1 MPPPP
6 PEHPLR
12 KLRRELAQSGV
23 PHLKKFGTQ
32 KGFADLVGRS
42 ESLIR
47 NVESGIIECSTSLAA
62 LISEKTG
69 VSGDWLLGKD
79 PADEIRSADGSRW
92 SPTCIPRQIEP
103 VSFKQAVWNN
113 LIFDADARSVGIA
126 DLLGEMTKIAIDLSR
141 KRRSDSFLKGLGKLL
156 LDHGFSNNL
165 PKGEAKDEEALQ
177 ILDDRFPYKAPEA

>member
-1 MPPPP
+1 MPPPHH
-6 PEHPLR
+6 ERPLR

-32 KGFADLVGRS
+32 KGFAELVGRS

-47 NVESGIIECSTSLAA
+47 NVESGIIECSAGLAA
-62 LISEKTG
+62 LISERTG
-69 VSGDWLLGKD
+69 VSRDWLLGKD

-92 SPTCIPRQIEP
+92 SPTCFPQQIEP
-103 VSFKQAVWNN
+103 VSSKQVAWNN

-126 DLLGEMTKIAIDLSR
+126 ELLGEMTKIAIDLSR
-141 KRRSDSFLKGLGKLL
+141 KRRSDSFLKGLGRLL
-156 LDHGFSNNL
+156 VDHGFSNTL
-165 PKGEAKDEEALQ
+165 PKGEAKDVEALE

>member
-1 MPPPP
+1 M
-6 PEHPLR
+6 
-12 KLRRELAQSGV
+12 
-23 PHLKKFGTQ
+23 
-32 KGFADLVGRS
+32 
-42 ESLIR
+42 
-47 NVESGIIECSTSLAA
+47 
-62 LISEKTG
+62 
-69 VSGDWLLGKD
+69 
-79 PADEIRSADGSRW
+79 
-92 SPTCIPRQIEP
+92 
-103 VSFKQAVWNN
+103 SFKQAVWNN